1 MTPARHKR
9 AGCGADT
16 WEVETRLASFCAG
29 ALVLILLAS
38 CGNSPPEDPAA
49 ALRGGGAAMAR
60 LKTVHAN
67 LKFTKGT
74 VTFRGFALVAARAA
88 VRLPGDSDT
97 TYTVRQQDVQIALEV
112 IIAGGHIYLHL
123 PFSGYN
129 ELTGQDAAD
138 IPDLAKLF
146 DATSGLPAI
155 IPAGRNPK
163 YLAAEQVQGVDSHK
177 VEATYSASQIHSM
190 LPQLNSSGDVDA
202 VIWIG
207 GSDHLIRKAVLAGPF
222 GDNGISSSVEVD
234 LSGFNGSVKISSPAP
249 LTSTVDRDFQAA

>member
-1 MTPARHKR
+1 VR
-9 AGCGADT
+9 
-16 WEVETRLASFCAG
+16 TRLASSCAG
-29 ALVLILLAS
+29 ALVLILLVA
-38 CGNSPPEDPAA
+38 CGNSPPEDPAI
-49 ALRGGGAAMAR
+49 ALRGGGAAMAK

-88 VRLPGDSDT
+88 VRLPGDSDA

-112 IIAGGHIYLHL
+112 IIAGGHVYLHL

-129 ELTGQDAAD
+129 ELTGADAAD

-146 DATSGLPAI
+146 DAKTGLPAV

-163 YLAAEQVQGVDSHK
+163 NLGAEKVDGVDSNK
-177 VEATYSASQIHSM
+177 VEATYDASQIHSM

-202 VIWIG
+202 IFWIG
-207 GSDHLIRKAVLAGPF
+207 GSDHLIRKAVLSGLF
-222 GDNGISSSVEVD
+222 GDNGTASSVEVD
-234 LSGFNGSVKISSPAP
+234 LSGFNGSVTIPTPPVS
-249 LTSTVDRDFQAA
+249 

>member
-1 MTPARHKR
+1 
-9 AGCGADT
+9 
-16 WEVETRLASFCAG
+16 L
-29 ALVLILLAS
+29 LVA
-38 CGNSPPEDPAA
+38 CGNSPPEDPAV
-49 ALRGGGAAMAR
+49 ALRGGGAAMAK

-88 VRLPGDSDT
+88 VRLPGDSDA

-112 IIAGGHIYLHL
+112 IIAGGHVYLHL

-129 ELTGQDAAD
+129 ELTGADAAD

-146 DATSGLPAI
+146 DAKTGLPAV

-163 YLAAEQVQGVDSHK
+163 NLGAEKVDGVDSNK
-177 VEATYSASQIHSM
+177 VEATYDASQIHSM

-202 VIWIG
+202 IFWIG
-207 GSDHLIRKAVLAGPF
+207 GSDHLIRKAVLSGLF
-222 GDNGISSSVEVD
+222 GDNGTASSVEVD
-234 LSGFNGSVKISSPAP
+234 LSGFNGSVTIPTPPVS
-249 LTSTVDRDFQAA
+249 

>member
-1 MTPARHKR
+1 VR
-9 AGCGADT
+9 
-16 WEVETRLASFCAG
+16 TRLASSCAG
-29 ALVLILLAS
+29 ALVLILLVA
-38 CGNSPPEDPAA
+38 CGNSPPEDPAI
-49 ALRGGGAAMAR
+49 ALRGGGAAMAK

-88 VRLPGDSDT
+88 VRLPGDSDA

-112 IIAGGHIYLHL
+112 IIAGGHVYLHL

-129 ELTGQDAAD
+129 ELTGADAAD

-146 DATSGLPAI
+146 DAKTGLPAV

-163 YLAAEQVQGVDSHK
+163 NLGAEKVDGVDSNK
-177 VEATYSASQIHSM
+177 VEATYDASQIRGM

-202 VIWIG
+202 IFWIG
-207 GSDHLIRKAVLAGPF
+207 GSDHLIRKAVLLGLF
-222 GDNGISSSVEVD
+222 GDNGTASSVEVD
-234 LSGFNGSVKISSPAP
+234 LSGFNGSVTIPTPPVS
-249 LTSTVDRDFQAA
+249 

>member
-1 MTPARHKR
+1 
-9 AGCGADT
+9 
-16 WEVETRLASFCAG
+16 
-29 ALVLILLAS
+29 
-38 CGNSPPEDPAA
+38 
-49 ALRGGGAAMAR
+49 

-88 VRLPGDSDT
+88 VRLPGDSDA

-112 IIAGGHIYLHL
+112 IIAGGHVYLHL

-129 ELTGQDAAD
+129 ELTGADAAD

-146 DATSGLPAI
+146 DAKTGLPAV

-163 YLAAEQVQGVDSHK
+163 NLGAEKVDGVDSNK
-177 VEATYSASQIHSM
+177 VEATYDASQIHSM

-202 VIWIG
+202 TFWIG
-207 GSDHLIRKAVLAGPF
+207 GSDHLIRKAVLSGLF
-222 GDNGISSSVEVD
+222 GDNGTPSSVEVD
-234 LSGFNGSVKISSPAP
+234 LSGFNGSVTIPTPPVS
-249 LTSTVDRDFQAA
+249 